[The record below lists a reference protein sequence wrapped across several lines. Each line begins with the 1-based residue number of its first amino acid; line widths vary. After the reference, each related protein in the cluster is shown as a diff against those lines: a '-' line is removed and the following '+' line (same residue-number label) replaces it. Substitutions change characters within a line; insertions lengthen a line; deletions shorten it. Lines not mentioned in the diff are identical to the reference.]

1 MIDLYYAPTPNGHKI
16 TLFLEEAELAYRL
29 LKVDISKGNQFR
41 PDFLAISPNNK
52 IPAIVD
58 HAPADGGQ
66 PLSLFESGEILLY
79 LAEKSGKLLSGEL
92 RERHTTLQWL
102 FWQVGG
108 LGPMLGQNHHFN
120 HFAPQAIPY
129 AIERYQVETQR
140 LYNVLNKRL
149 ETSPWLGGDHY
160 SIADIA
166 SWRGL
171 THISVS
177 ESILIPTRRCITG
190 LNAFA
195 RVLRQRARCYKRNC
209 TVTVRKRNAVAYIMY
224 DVEVYTRKKPASG
237 TLIRIKKLTLGKRK
251 SSLLWR
257 SYADSDYRRYGPDR
271 ASSHSPAVNT
281 GAPGDGR
288 YAQSR

>member
-16 TLFLEEAELAYRL
+16 TLFLEEAGIDYQL
-29 LKVDISKGNQFR
+29 LRVNISKGDQFR

-58 HAPADGGQ
+58 HSPDDGGE

-79 LAEKSGKLLSGEL
+79 LAEKSGQFLSGEL

-120 HFAPQAIPY
+120 HFAPQPVPY

-149 ETSPWLGGDHY
+149 GQSPWLGGEHY
-160 SIADIA
+160 SIADMA
-166 SWRGL
+166 CWPWVHS
-171 THISVS
+171 
-177 ESILIPTRRCITG
+177 
-190 LNAFA
+190 AQ
-195 RVLRQRARCYKRNC
+195 RQRIDLNNY
-209 TVTVRKRNAVAYIMY
+209 
-224 DVEVYTRKKPASG
+224 
-237 TLIRIKKLTLGKRK
+237 
-251 SSLLWR
+251 
-257 SYADSDYRRYGPDR
+257 
-271 ASSHSPAVNT
+271 PAVNNWYQRILHRPAT
-281 GAPGDGR
+281 EKALQL
-288 YAQSR
+288 AQPV